1 MNLKLKH
8 ITLFIVSILFA
19 GCAME
24 NKKAKNESYDVFAT
38 EEAEASEEVEAL
50 EEVAAD
56 AEYEFSNQL
65 VNQKLQDFYDL
76 LALQSEHPEFN
87 NEVSNQLKNFT
98 NDSINKFKNDDFFII
113 KNIKQIGDVVFVND
127 SVQKIKLSYDKVSE
141 NSKSTDTI
149 YAIITKKQIKVDD
162 ETLISNKIQFSKN

>member
-8 ITLFIVSILFA
+8 IILFIASILFS

-24 NKKAKNESYDVFAT
+24 TKKATSESYDVFAT

-87 NEVSNQLKNFT
+87 NEVSKQLKNFT

-127 SVQKIKLSYDKVSE
+127 SVQKLKLSYDKVSDKT
-141 NSKSTDTI
+141 KSTDTI
-149 YAIITKKQIKVDD
+149 NAIITKKQIKVDD
-162 ETLISNKIQFSKN
+162 KILISNKIQFFKE

>member
-8 ITLFIVSILFA
+8 ITLFIASILFA

-24 NKKAKNESYDVFAT
+24 TKKATSESYDIIAT
-38 EEAEASEEVEAL
+38 EEVDAYEVP
-50 EEVAAD
+50 AD

-87 NEVSNQLKNFT
+87 NEVSKQLKNFT
-98 NDSINKFKNDDFFII
+98 NDAINKFKNDDFFII

-127 SVQKIKLSYDKVSE
+127 SVQKIKLSYDKVSDKT
-141 NSKSTDTI
+141 KSTDTI
-149 YAIITKKQIKVDD
+149 NAIITKKQIKVDD
-162 ETLISNKIQFSKN
+162 KTLISNKIQFSKN

>member
-8 ITLFIVSILFA
+8 ITLFIASILFA

-24 NKKAKNESYDVFAT
+24 TKKATSESYDIIAT
-38 EEAEASEEVEAL
+38 EEVDAYEAP
-50 EEVAAD
+50 AD

-87 NEVSNQLKNFT
+87 KEVSKQLKNFT

-113 KNIKQIGDVVFVND
+113 KNIKQIGNVVFVND
-127 SVQKIKLSYDKVSE
+127 SVLKIKLSYDKVSDKT
-141 NSKSTDTI
+141 KSTDTI
-149 YAIITKKQIKVDD
+149 NAIITKKQIKVDD
-162 ETLISNKIQFSKN
+162 KTLISNKIQFSKN